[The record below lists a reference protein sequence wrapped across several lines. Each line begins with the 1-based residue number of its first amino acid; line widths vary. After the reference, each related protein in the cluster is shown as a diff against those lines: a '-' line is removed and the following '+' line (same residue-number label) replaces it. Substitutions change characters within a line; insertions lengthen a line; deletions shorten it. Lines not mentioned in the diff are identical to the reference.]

1 MQNEIVNGRRDGVAA
16 SRESKA
22 TSAMTETKQRM
33 APGADWKR
41 YVPLV
46 VLGVVLAIVVANGW
60 HKQLTLEN
68 VVAVRD
74 RSQAFLNNHILQS
87 LVAFIA
93 VYVVAVTLSLPGA
106 GILTLTSG
114 LLFGWFVG
122 GLAAVTGASI
132 GAIILFLIVSR
143 TGFGETLAR
152 KAGPAVAKLQDGFR
166 KDALSYLF
174 FLRLVPAFPFFIVNI
189 VAALIGMPLRT
200 YVLGTVFGIMPASF
214 AFASIGAGL
223 DSVVASAKAEHA
235 VCVAAK
241 GAQNCALTINAG
253 NLVTKE
259 LLIAF
264 ALLGFVAL
272 IPVGYR
278 KWSGRHAAA
287 E

>member
-1 MQNEIVNGRRDGVAA
+1 MTSPSGPSAVPTAA
-16 SRESKA
+16 
-22 TSAMTETKQRM
+22 
-33 APGADWKR
+33 WKR
-41 YVPLV
+41 YLPLA
-46 VLGVVLAIVVANGW
+46 VLGLVMAIVLLNGW
-60 HKQLTLEN
+60 HRQLTLEN

-74 RSQAFLNNHILQS
+74 RSQLFLQNHIIQS
-87 LVAFIA
+87 LLGFIA
-93 VYVVAVTLSLPGA
+93 IYIAAVTLSLPGA

-114 LLFGWFVG
+114 LLFGWFLG

-132 GAIILFLIVSR
+132 GAIILFLIVSK
-143 TGFGETLAR
+143 TGFGDSLAA
-152 KAGPAVAKLQDGFR
+152 KAGPSVAKLQDGFR

-223 DSVVASAKAEHA
+223 DSVVVSAKAEHA
-235 VCVAAK
+235 ACIAAK
-241 GAQNCALTINAG
+241 GAAQCKLSINAG

-264 ALLGFVAL
+264 ALLGIVAL
-272 IPVGYR
+272 IPVAYK
-278 KWSGRHAAA
+278 KWSKSNVAVQ
-287 E
+287 

>member
-1 MQNEIVNGRRDGVAA
+1 MAQPNGEAKSNV
-16 SRESKA
+16 
-22 TSAMTETKQRM
+22 
-33 APGADWKR
+33 DWKR
-41 YVPLV
+41 YAPLV
-46 VLGVVLAIVVANGW
+46 VLAVAMAVVLFNGW

-74 RSQAFLNNHILQS
+74 QSQVFLQNHIVPS
-87 LVAFIA
+87 LLAFIA
-93 VYVVAVTLSLPGA
+93 IYVLAVTLSLPGA

-114 LLFGWFVG
+114 LLFGWFLG

-132 GAIILFLIVSR
+132 GAIILFMIVAK
-143 TGFGETLAR
+143 TGFGETLAA
-152 KAGPAVAKLQDGFR
+152 KAGPAVGKLQDGFR

-174 FLRLVPAFPFFIVNI
+174 FLRLVPAFPFFVVNI

-200 YVLGTVFGIMPASF
+200 YVIGTVFGIMPASF

-235 VCVAAK
+235 ACVASK
-241 GAQNCALTINAG
+241 GAQACALSIRAG

-264 ALLGFVAL
+264 ALLGVVAL
-272 IPVGYR
+272 IPVIYK
-278 KWSGRHAAA
+278 KWSARHG
-287 E
+287 